1 LTRYAACANLRRVV
15 VEYEGKVYV
24 LDRSMRVK
32 DLLAHL
38 SLNREAVIVVVD
50 GVLVT
55 EDKTVREG
63 EKVKIIRVVSGG

>member
-1 LTRYAACANLRRVV
+1 
-15 VEYEGKVYV
+15 
-24 LDRSMRVK
+24 MRVK